1 VFTPNIKHFREAIL
15 SYEHIL
21 TEVQGRVGIITMNRP
36 DKLNAMNRL
45 MDYEIRQ
52 QIATWNDDDSIG
64 AIVWTGAGD
73 RGFCSGADIGGFEAR
88 VQGQAVDNAVPPPTE
103 SWINMIKTAKPVIAA
118 INGVSIGEGLTRT
131 LPCDVRVA
139 SDTARLSFRFLRVG
153 LTPEVASTHYAVYL
167 IGLGRTL
174 ELMLTGELVPADEAF
189 RIGLVNHVYPA
200 DELMDRAV
208 KLAAEIADNPIWNL
222 GQVKHLVHQD
232 YLEHDID
239 KVLADESKIFAESQG
254 REAHAEALLAFR
266 EKRAPNF
273 H

>member
-1 VFTPNIKHFREAIL
+1 M
-15 SYEHIL
+15 SYEEIL

-36 DKLNAMNRL
+36 DKLNAMNAR
-45 MDYEIRQ
+45 MDYEIRD
-52 QIATWNDDDSIG
+52 QIADWNADESIG
-64 AIVWTGAGD
+64 AIVWTGAG
-73 RGFCSGADIGGFEAR
+73 RGFCAGADISRFEAS
-88 VQGQAVDNAVPPPTE
+88 VQGENLDNVVPRPAQ
-103 SWINMIKTAKPVIAA
+103 SWIDMIKTAKPVIAA
-118 INGVSIGEGLTRT
+118 INGVSIGEVLTRT

-174 ELMLTGELVPADEAF
+174 ELMLTGELLPADEAF
-189 RIGLVNHVYPA
+189 RIGLVNHIYPTNQLLEKA
-200 DELMDRAV
+200 VELAGT
-208 KLAAEIADNPIWNL
+208 IADNPNWNL
-222 GQVKHLVHQD
+222 AKVKHLVHQD

-239 KVLADESKIFAESQG
+239 KVLADESKIFRESQG
-254 REAHAEALLAFR
+254 RDAHKEALLAFR

>member
-1 VFTPNIKHFREAIL
+1 M

-21 TEVQGRVGIITMNRP
+21 TETRGRVGIITMNRP
-36 DKLNAMNRL
+36 DTLNAMNGR

-52 QIATWNDDDSIG
+52 QIAEWNDDDSIG
-64 AIVWTGAGD
+64 AVVWTGAG
-73 RGFCSGADIGGFEAR
+73 RGFCSGADIGRFEAR
-88 VQGQAVDNAVPPPTE
+88 AQGQTPDAAVPPPRE
-103 SWINMIKTAKPVIAA
+103 SWIDMMKAAKPVVAA
-118 INGVSIGEGLTRT
+118 INGVAVGEGLTRT
-131 LPCDVRVA
+131 LSCDVRVA
-139 SDTARLSFRFLRVG
+139 SDAARLSFRFLRVG
-153 LTPEVASTHYAVYL
+153 LTPELASTHYAVYL

-200 DELMDRAV
+200 DELLDRAV
-208 KLAAEIADNPIWNL
+208 ELAAAIADNASWNL
-222 GQVKHLVHQD
+222 SQVKRLVHQD

-239 KVLADESKIFAESQG
+239 KVLSDEGKTFSESMT
-254 REAHAEALLAFR
+254 RDAHKEALVAFR

>member
-1 VFTPNIKHFREAIL
+1 M
-15 SYEHIL
+15 SYEEIL
-21 TEVQGRVGIITMNRP
+21 TEVRGRVGIITMNRP
-36 DKLNAMNRL
+36 DKLNAMNAR

-52 QIATWNDDDSIG
+52 QIAAWNSDDSIG
-64 AIVWTGAGD
+64 AIVWTGAG
-73 RGFCSGADIGGFEAR
+73 RGFCSGADISRFEAR
-88 VQGQAVDNAVPPPTE
+88 VEGQTPDNGVPPTE
-103 SWINMIKTAKPVIAA
+103 ESWIDMIKAAKPVIAA

-174 ELMLTGELVPADEAF
+174 ELMLTGEIIPADEAF
-189 RIGLVNHVYPA
+189 RIGLVNHIYPA
-200 DELMDRAV
+200 DEMLDKAV
-208 KLAAEIADNPIWNL
+208 ELAGAIADNGSWNL
-222 GQVKHLVHQD
+222 AQVKRLVHQD

-239 KVLADESKIFAESQG
+239 KVLADEGKTFAESMASEG
-254 REAHAEALLAFR
+254 HREALVAFR